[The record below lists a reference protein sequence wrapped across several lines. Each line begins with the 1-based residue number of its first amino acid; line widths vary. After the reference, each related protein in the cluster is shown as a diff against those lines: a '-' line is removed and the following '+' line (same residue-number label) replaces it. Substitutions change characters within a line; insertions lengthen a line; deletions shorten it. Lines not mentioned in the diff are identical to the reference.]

1 VSDPL
6 ARFAR
11 VSPSR
16 GGDYAGNMRALFSP
30 SVRGRAAALRLVA
43 ICFCVLGTFVLLAA
57 PQSRSIYHGNW
68 IDLNKN
74 GRMDPYEDP
83 SVPVETRVDNL
94 LSQMTVEEKTAQMA
108 TLYGYGRVL
117 MDELP
122 TPQWKQA
129 VWKDGIANIDEHL
142 NGVVNAGVP
151 KSKLAVPYST
161 HAESINTVQ
170 RFFIEETRLGIPVD
184 FTNEGIRG
192 LAHPRATS
200 FPSQLGVASAWDRA
214 LVDDIGHITGKEAR
228 ILGYTNVYSPI
239 LDLPRDPRWG
249 RTVEAYSEDPYLTA
263 ELGRHQVRAIQA
275 EHVVSTPKHF
285 AVYSVPKGGRDGTA
299 RTDPE
304 ITPRELEMIYLP
316 PFKAVFQDAGAL
328 GTMSSYND
336 YDGVPITGSS
346 YFLTDILRTRWGFKG
361 YVVSDSAAVEF
372 LQTKHKVAEDY
383 LDAVRQV
390 VMAGLNVRTAF
401 MPPESYIDPLRELVK
416 TGRLPI
422 SVVDSRVRDVLRVKF
437 WLGLF
442 DQPYVPQP
450 SEADRIVR
458 NPQHLQVALRAAHES
473 IVLLKNQGNVL
484 PLRKDL
490 KSILVTGPNATEVEN
505 SQSRYGPSD
514 LSVVSVLEGIRQKL
528 GAGVQVQYTKGSE
541 FVDAGFP
548 DTEIVPVPPTERE
561 QAEIDKARNMARQVD
576 AVVVVLGE
584 NSDLVGES
592 KSRTSLEL
600 TGFQLKLVQA
610 VHEAGKPTVVAL
622 LNGRPLTI
630 NWIDRNVPAIVEAWF
645 QGEYCGTAIADVLF
659 GDYNP
664 SGKLPITFP
673 KSVGQIPLNFPY
685 KRGSQ
690 IPTSGL
696 NNQEKKVLVN
706 GPLYAFGHGLSYTT
720 YVYSNLQVTPATQ
733 DRTGSIEVSLDVEN
747 TGSRAGDEIVQLYL
761 SPDVTSIVYYDAVLR
776 GFERVSLKSGEKT
789 RVRFKLNPQ
798 DLMILNRDMQWV
810 VEPGRFQVLVGASSE
825 DIRLRG
831 SFNIR

>member
-1 VSDPL
+1 MKPL
-6 ARFAR
+6 I
-11 VSPSR
+11 S
-16 GGDYAGNMRALFSP
+16 L
-30 SVRGRAAALRLVA
+30 
-43 ICFCVLGTFVLLAA
+43 CFCVTCVLGLVGAAAFVEVGS
-57 PQSRSIYHGNW
+57 PQAQSIYHGNW

-74 GRMDPYEDP
+74 GRMDRYEDP
-83 SVPVETRVDNL
+83 SAPIESRIDDL
-94 LSQMTVEEKTAQMA
+94 LSQMNIEEKTAQMA
-108 TLYGYGRVL
+108 TLYGYNRVL
-117 MDELP
+117 KDELP
-122 TPQWKQA
+122 TPAWKQA
-129 VWKDGIANIDEHL
+129 VWKDGIGNIDEHL
-142 NGVVNAGVP
+142 NGVVNTGLP
-151 KSKLAVPYST
+151 KSKLSLPYST
-161 HAESINTVQ
+161 HADSINKVQ

-192 LAHPRATS
+192 VAHPRATS
-200 FPSQLGVASAWDRA
+200 FPSQLGVASAWDRT
-214 LVDDIGHITGKEAR
+214 LVDEIGHITGKEAR
-228 ILGYTNVYSPI
+228 ILGYTNIYSPI

-275 EHVVSTPKHF
+275 ENVVSTVKHF

-304 ITPRELEMIYLP
+304 ITPRELEMIYLQ
-316 PFKAVFQDAGAL
+316 PFKAAIQDAGAL

-346 YFLTDILRTRWGFKG
+346 FFLTDILRGRWGFKG

-372 LQTKHKVAEDY
+372 LETKHKVAADY
-383 LDAVRQV
+383 LEAVRQV
-390 VMAGLNVRTAF
+390 VMAGLNVRTDF
-401 MPPESYIDPLRELVK
+401 KPPETYIDPLRELVK
-416 TGRLPI
+416 SGRVPM
-422 SVVDSRVRDVLRVKF
+422 SVVDSRVRDILRVKF

-442 DQPYVPQP
+442 DHPYVPQP
-450 SEADRIVR
+450 AEADRVVR
-458 NPQHLQVALRAAHES
+458 NPQHLEVALRAAHES
-473 IVLLKNQGNVL
+473 IVLLKNEGNVL

-490 KSILVTGPNATEVEN
+490 RSILVTGPNAIEVEN

-514 LSVVSVLEGIRQKL
+514 LSVVSVLDGIRQKL
-528 GAGVQVQYTKGSE
+528 GPGVQVQYTKGSE
-541 FVDAGFP
+541 FVDAAFP
-548 DTEIVPVPPTERE
+548 DSEIVPVPPDERE
-561 QAEIDKARNMARQVD
+561 QAEIDKARSMARQVD
-576 AVVVVLGE
+576 AAVVVLGE

-600 TGFQLKLVQA
+600 TGFQLRLVQA
-610 VHEAGKPTVVAL
+610 VHEAGKPTVVVL

-630 NWIDRNVPAIVEAWF
+630 NWVDRNIPAVVESWF

-696 NNQEKKVLVN
+696 NSQEKKVLVN
-706 GPLYAFGHGLSYTT
+706 GPLYPFGYGLSYTS
-720 YVYSNLQVTPATQ
+720 YSYSDLQITPPTQ
-733 DRTGSIEVSLDVEN
+733 DRTGTIQASLDVEN
-747 TGSRAGDEIVQLYL
+747 TGTRAGDEIVQLYL
-761 SPDVTSIVYYDAVLR
+761 SPAVTSVVYYDSVLR
-776 GFERVSLKSGEKT
+776 GFERVSLKPGEKT
-789 RVRFKLNPQ
+789 RVRFTLTPQ

-810 VEPGRFQVLVGASSE
+810 VEPGRFEVRIGASSE
-825 DIRLRG
+825 HIRLRG

>member
-1 VSDPL
+1 L
-6 ARFAR
+6 K
-11 VSPSR
+11 
-16 GGDYAGNMRALFSP
+16 ALISLFLC
-30 SVRGRAAALRLVA
+30 ALGV
-43 ICFCVLGTFVLLAA
+43 FVFVLAGS
-57 PQSRSIYHGNW
+57 PQSGSIYHGNW

-74 GRMDPYEDP
+74 GRIDRYEDP
-83 SVPVETRVDNL
+83 SAPVESRIDDL
-94 LSQMTVEEKTAQMA
+94 LSQMNIEEKTAQMA

-117 MDELP
+117 KDELP
-122 TPQWKQA
+122 TPGWKQA
-129 VWKDGIANIDEHL
+129 VWKDGIGNIDEHL
-142 NGVVNAGVP
+142 NGVVNAGVT
-151 KSKLAVPYST
+151 KSKLSLPYST
-161 HAESINTVQ
+161 HADSINKVQ

-192 LAHPRATS
+192 VAHPRATS
-200 FPSQLGVASAWDRA
+200 FPSQLGVASAWDRT
-214 LVDDIGHITGKEAR
+214 LVDEIGHITGKEAR
-228 ILGYTNVYSPI
+228 ILGYTNIYSPI

-275 EHVVSTPKHF
+275 EHVVSTVKHF

-304 ITPRELEMIYLP
+304 ITPRELEMIYLQ
-316 PFKAVFQDAGAL
+316 PFKAAVQDAGAL

-346 YFLTDILRTRWGFKG
+346 YFLTDILRGRWGFRG

-372 LQTKHKVAEDY
+372 LETKHKVAADY
-383 LDAVRQV
+383 LEAVRQV
-390 VMAGLNVRTAF
+390 VMAGLNVRTDF
-401 MPPESYIDPLRELVK
+401 KPPETYIVPLRELVK

-422 SVVDSRVRDVLRVKF
+422 SVVDSRVRDILRVKF

-442 DQPYVPQP
+442 DQPYVSQP
-450 SEADRIVR
+450 AEADRIVR

-473 IVLLKNQGNVL
+473 IVLLRNQGNVL

-490 KSILVTGPNATEVEN
+490 KSVLVTGPNAAEVEN

-514 LSVVSVLEGIRQKL
+514 LSVVSVLEGIRQKV
-528 GAGVQVQYTKGSE
+528 GPGVQVQYTKGSE
-541 FVDAGFP
+541 FVDAAFP
-548 DTEIVPVPPTERE
+548 DSEIVPVPPDQRE
-561 QAEIDKARNMARQVD
+561 QAEIDKARNMAGQVD
-576 AVVVVLGE
+576 AAIVVLGE

-600 TGFQLKLVQA
+600 TGFQLRLVQA
-610 VHEAGKPTVVAL
+610 VHEAGKPTVVVL

-630 NWIDRNVPAIVEAWF
+630 NWIDRNIPAVVEAWF

-673 KSVGQIPLNFPY
+673 KSVGQIPLTFPF

-690 IPTSGL
+690 IPTSAL
-696 NNQEKKVLVN
+696 NSQEKKVLVN
-706 GPLYAFGHGLSYTT
+706 GPLYPFGYGLSYTT
-720 YVYSNLQVTPATQ
+720 YAYSGLQITPNAQ
-733 DRTGSIEVSLDVEN
+733 DRTGTIEASFDVEN
-747 TGSRAGDEIVQLYL
+747 TGARAGDEIVQLYL
-761 SPDVTSIVYYDAVLR
+761 SPAVTSIVYYDSVLR
-776 GFERVSLKSGEKT
+776 GFERVSLKPGEKT
-789 RVRFKLNPQ
+789 RVRFTLTPE

-810 VEPGRFQVLVGASSE
+810 VEPGRFDVRIGASSE

>member
-1 VSDPL
+1 LKPVIFGL
-6 ARFAR
+6 
-11 VSPSR
+11 
-16 GGDYAGNMRALFSP
+16 
-30 SVRGRAAALRLVA
+30 
-43 ICFCVLGTFVLLAA
+43 CVLCALVLLGA
-57 PQSRSIYHGNW
+57 PQAQNIYHGNW

-83 SVPVETRVDNL
+83 SQPIERRIDDL
-94 LSQMTVEEKTAQMA
+94 LSQMTLDEKTAQMA

-117 MDELP
+117 KDELP
-122 TPQWKQA
+122 TPAWKQA
-129 VWKDGIANIDEHL
+129 IWKDGIANIDEHL
-142 NGVVNAGVP
+142 NGVVNAGVA
-151 KSKLAVPYST
+151 KSKLSLPFST
-161 HAESINTVQ
+161 HAESINAVQ
-170 RFFIEETRLGIPVD
+170 RFFIEQTRLGIPVD

-192 LAHPRATS
+192 LTHPLATS
-200 FPSQLGVASAWDRA
+200 FPAQLGVASAWDRG
-214 LVDDIGHITGKEAR
+214 LVDEIGHITGKEAR

-275 EHVVSTPKHF
+275 EHVVSTVKHF

-304 ITPRELEMIYLP
+304 VTPRELEMMFLP
-316 PFKAVFQDAGAL
+316 PFKAAFQDAGAM
-328 GTMSSYND
+328 GTMASYND
-336 YDGVPITGSS
+336 YDGIPVSASS
-346 YFLTDILRTRWGFKG
+346 YFLTDILRGRFGFKG
-361 YVVSDSAAVEF
+361 YVVSDSSAVEF
-372 LQTKHKVAEDY
+372 VETKHKVAGDY
-383 LDAVRQV
+383 LEAVRQV

-401 MPPESYIDPLRELVK
+401 MSPDSYIDPLRELVK
-416 TGRLPI
+416 TGRLPMSI
-422 SVVDSRVRDVLRVKF
+422 LDSRVRDVLRVKL

-450 SEADRIVR
+450 AEADRVVR
-458 NPQHLQVALRAAHES
+458 NPQHLEVALRAAHES
-473 IVLLKNQGNVL
+473 IVLLRNQGDVL

-490 KSILVTGPNATEVEN
+490 KSILVTGPNAAETEN
-505 SQSRYGPSD
+505 SQSRYGPSN
-514 LSVVSVLEGIRQKL
+514 LNVVTVLDGIRKKL
-528 GAGVQVQYTKGSE
+528 GPGVQVQYTKGSE

-548 DTEIVPVPPTERE
+548 DSEIVPVPPNERE
-561 QAEIDKARNMARQVD
+561 QAEIDKARGMARQVD
-576 AVVVVLGE
+576 AAVVVLGE

-610 VHEAGKPTVVAL
+610 VKEAGKPTVVVL

-673 KSVGQIPLNFPY
+673 KSVGQIPLNFPF

-690 IPTSGL
+690 IPTASL
-696 NNQEKKVLVN
+696 NSQEKKVLVN
-706 GPLYAFGHGLSYTT
+706 GPLYPFGYGLSYTT
-720 YVYSNLQVTPATQ
+720 YRYSNLQVTPATQ
-733 DRTGSIEVSLDVEN
+733 ERTGNIQVSLEVEN
-747 TGSRAGDEIVQLYL
+747 SGARAGDEIVQLYL
-761 SPDVTSIVYYDAVLR
+761 SPDVTSVVYYDSVLR
-776 GFERVSLKSGEKT
+776 GFERVGLKPGEKT
-789 RVRFKLNPQ
+789 RVQFTLSPQ

-810 VEPGRFQVLVGASSE
+810 VEPGRFQVLIGASSE

>member
-1 VSDPL
+1 
-6 ARFAR
+6 
-11 VSPSR
+11 
-16 GGDYAGNMRALFSP
+16 MRAKRLLLLLFLVPLVFRSQSP
-30 SVRGRAAALRLVA
+30 N
-43 ICFCVLGTFVLLAA
+43 
-57 PQSRSIYHGNW
+57 IYHGNW

-83 SVPVETRVDNL
+83 SQPIERRIDDL
-94 LSQMTVEEKTAQMA
+94 LSQMTLEEKTAQMA

-117 MDELP
+117 KDELP
-122 TPQWKQA
+122 TPAWKQA
-129 VWKDGIANIDEHL
+129 IWKDGIANIDEHL
-142 NGVVNAGVP
+142 NGVVNAGVA
-151 KSKLAVPYST
+151 KSKLSLPFST

-170 RFFIEETRLGIPVD
+170 RFFVEQTRLGIPVD
-184 FTNEGIRG
+184 FSNEGIRG
-192 LAHPRATS
+192 LTHPMATS
-200 FPSQLGVASAWDRA
+200 FPAQLGVASAWDRG
-214 LVDDIGHITGKEAR
+214 LVDEIGHITGKEAR

-249 RTVEAYSEDPYLTA
+249 RTVEAYSEDPFLTA

-275 EHVVSTPKHF
+275 EHVVSTVKHF

-304 ITPRELEMIYLP
+304 VTPRELEMIYLP
-316 PFKAVFQDAGAL
+316 PFKAAFQDAGAM

-346 YFLTDILRTRWGFKG
+346 YFLTDILRGRWGFKG
-361 YVVSDSAAVEF
+361 YVVSDSSAVEF
-372 LQTKHKVAEDY
+372 LQTKHKVAVDY
-383 LDAVRQV
+383 PEAVRQV

-401 MPPESYIDPLRELVK
+401 MSPDSYIDPLRELVK
-416 TGRLPI
+416 TGRLPM

-450 SEADRIVR
+450 ADADRVVR
-458 NPQHLQVALRAAHES
+458 NPQHLEVALRAAHES
-473 IVLLKNQGNVL
+473 IVLLKNQGGVL

-490 KSILVTGPNATEVEN
+490 KSILVTGPNATETEN
-505 SQSRYGPSD
+505 SQSRYGPSN
-514 LSVVSVLEGIRQKL
+514 LSVVSVLDGIRKKL
-528 GAGVQVQYTKGSE
+528 GPGVQVQYTKGSE

-548 DTEIVPVPPTERE
+548 DSEIVPVPPNERE
-561 QAEIDKARNMARQVD
+561 QAELDKARDMVRQVD

-610 VHEAGKPTVVAL
+610 VKEAGKPTVVVL

-645 QGEYCGTAIADVLF
+645 QGEYCGIAIADVLF

-690 IPTSGL
+690 VPTASL
-696 NNQEKKVLVN
+696 NSQEKKVLVN
-706 GPLYAFGHGLSYTT
+706 GPLYPFGYGLSYTT
-720 YVYSNLQVTPATQ
+720 YRYSDLEVTPAAQ
-733 DRTGSIEVSLDVEN
+733 ERTGNIQVSLDVEN
-747 TGSRAGDEIVQLYL
+747 TGTSAGDEIVQLYL
-761 SPDVTSIVYYDAVLR
+761 SPDVTTVVYYESVLR
-776 GFERVSLKSGEKT
+776 GFERVSLKPGEKT
-789 RVRFKLNPQ
+789 RVQFTLSPQ
-798 DLMILNRDMQWV
+798 DLMILNRDMQWA
-810 VEPGRFQVLVGASSE
+810 VEPGRFQVLIGASSE

>member
-1 VSDPL
+1 MNKHKDTKDRRAQRIVLCGFSL
-6 ARFAR
+6 CLCAFAF
-11 VSPSR
+11 
-16 GGDYAGNMRALFSP
+16 M
-30 SVRGRAAALRLVA
+30 
-43 ICFCVLGTFVLLAA
+43 AA
-57 PQSRSIYHGNW
+57 PQSRSSIYHGNW

-83 SVPVETRVDNL
+83 SVPTERRIDDL
-94 LSQMTVEEKTAQMA
+94 LSQMTIEEKTAQMA

-122 TPQWKQA
+122 TPKWKQA

-142 NGVVNAGVP
+142 NGVVNAGVT
-151 KSKLAVPYST
+151 KSRLALPYST

-192 LAHPRATS
+192 LAHPHATS
-200 FPSQLGVASAWDRA
+200 FPSQLGVASAWDRG
-214 LVDDIGHITGKEAR
+214 LVDEIGHITGKEAR
-228 ILGYTNVYSPI
+228 ILGYTNIYSPI

-263 ELGRHQVRAIQA
+263 ELGRHQIRAIQA
-275 EHVVSTPKHF
+275 ERVVSTPKHF
-285 AVYSVPKGGRDGTA
+285 AVYSIPKGGRDGTA

-304 ITPRELEMIYLP
+304 ITPRELEMIYLQ
-316 PFKAVFQDAGAL
+316 PFKAAFQDAGAL

-336 YDGVPITGSS
+336 YDGIPITGSS
-346 YFLTDILRTRWGFKG
+346 YFLTDILRGRFGFKG
-361 YVVSDSAAVEF
+361 YVVSDSSAVEF
-372 LQTKHKVAEDY
+372 VQTKHKVAADY
-383 LDAVRQV
+383 LEAVRQV

-401 MPPESYIDPLRELVK
+401 QPPETYIDPLRELVRA
-416 TGRLPI
+416 GRLPV

-450 SEADRIVR
+450 AEADRAVR
-458 NPQHLQVALRAAHES
+458 TPQHLEAALRAAHES

-490 KSILVTGPNATEVEN
+490 KSILVTGPNAAEVEN

-528 GAGVQVQYTKGSE
+528 GPNVQVQYTKGSE

-548 DTEIVPVPPTERE
+548 DTEIVPVPPNERE
-561 QAEIDKARNMARQVD
+561 QAEIDKARNMAREVD
-576 AVVVVLGE
+576 AAIVVLGE

-600 TGFQLKLVQA
+600 TGFQLRLVQA
-610 VHEAGKPTVVAL
+610 VHEAGKPTVVVL

-673 KSVGQIPLNFPY
+673 KTVGQIPLNFPY

-690 IPTSGL
+690 IPTANL
-696 NNQEKKVLVN
+696 NRDEKKILVN
-706 GPLYAFGHGLSYTT
+706 GPLYPFGYGLSYTT
-720 YVYSNLQVTPATQ
+720 YAYSNLQVTPASQ
-733 DRTGSIEVSLDVEN
+733 NRTGNIQISMEVQN
-747 TGSRAGDEIVQLYL
+747 TGARAGDEIVQLYL
-761 SPDVTSIVYYDAVLR
+761 SPDVTSVIYYDSVLR
-776 GFERVSLKSGEKT
+776 GFERISLKPGEKT
-789 RVRFKLNPQ
+789 QVRFTLSPQ
-798 DLMILNRDMQWV
+798 DLMILNREMQWA

-831 SFNIR
+831 AFNIR

>member
-1 VSDPL
+1 MRTKRLLLLLFLVPL
-6 ARFAR
+6 VFRSQ
-11 VSPSR
+11 SP
-16 GGDYAGNMRALFSP
+16 N
-30 SVRGRAAALRLVA
+30 
-43 ICFCVLGTFVLLAA
+43 
-57 PQSRSIYHGNW
+57 IYHGNW

-83 SVPVETRVDNL
+83 SQPIERRIDDL
-94 LSQMTVEEKTAQMA
+94 LSQMTLEEKTAQMA

-117 MDELP
+117 KDELP
-122 TPQWKQA
+122 TPAWKQA
-129 VWKDGIANIDEHL
+129 IWKDGIANIDEHL
-142 NGVVNAGVP
+142 NGVVNAGVA
-151 KSKLAVPYST
+151 KSKLSLPFST

-170 RFFIEETRLGIPVD
+170 RFFVEQTRLGIPVD
-184 FTNEGIRG
+184 FSNEGIRG
-192 LAHPRATS
+192 LTHPMATS
-200 FPSQLGVASAWDRA
+200 FPAQLGVASAWDRG
-214 LVDDIGHITGKEAR
+214 LVDEIGHITGKEAR

-249 RTVEAYSEDPYLTA
+249 RTVEAYSEDPFLTA

-275 EHVVSTPKHF
+275 EHVVSTVKHF

-316 PFKAVFQDAGAL
+316 PFKAAFQDAGAM

-346 YFLTDILRTRWGFKG
+346 YFLTDILRGRWGFKG
-361 YVVSDSAAVEF
+361 YVVSDSSAVEF
-372 LQTKHKVAEDY
+372 LQTKHKVAVDY
-383 LDAVRQV
+383 PEAVRQV

-401 MPPESYIDPLRELVK
+401 MSPDSYIDPLRDLVK
-416 TGRLPI
+416 TGRLPM

-450 SEADRIVR
+450 ADADRVVR
-458 NPQHLQVALRAAHES
+458 NPQHLGVALRAAHES
-473 IVLLKNQGNVL
+473 IVLLKNQGGIL

-490 KSILVTGPNATEVEN
+490 KSILVTGPNATETEN
-505 SQSRYGPSD
+505 SQSRYGPSN
-514 LSVVSVLEGIRQKL
+514 LSVVSVLDGIRKKL
-528 GAGVQVQYTKGSE
+528 GSGVQVQYTKGSE

-548 DTEIVPVPPTERE
+548 DSEIVPVPPNERE
-561 QAEIDKARNMARQVD
+561 QAELDKARDIARQVD
-576 AVVVVLGE
+576 AAVVVLGE

-610 VHEAGKPTVVAL
+610 VKEAGKPTVVVL

-645 QGEYCGTAIADVLF
+645 QGEYCGIAIADVLF

-690 IPTSGL
+690 VPTASL
-696 NNQEKKVLVN
+696 NSQEKKVLVN
-706 GPLYAFGHGLSYTT
+706 GPLYPFGYGLSYTT
-720 YVYSNLQVTPATQ
+720 YRYSNLQVTPATQ
-733 DRTGSIEVSLDVEN
+733 ERTGNIQVSLDVEN
-747 TGSRAGDEIVQLYL
+747 TGSSAGDEIVQLYL
-761 SPDVTSIVYYDAVLR
+761 SPDVTTVVYYESVLR
-776 GFERVSLKSGEKT
+776 GFERVSLKPGEKT
-789 RVRFKLNPQ
+789 RVQFTLSPE

-810 VEPGRFQVLVGASSE
+810 VEPGRFQVLIGASSE

>member
-1 VSDPL
+1 MRFL
-6 ARFAR
+6 AFAT
-11 VSPSR
+11 
-16 GGDYAGNMRALFSP
+16 LFLS
-30 SVRGRAAALRLVA
+30 AA
-43 ICFCVLGTFVLLAA
+43 VLMVTA
-57 PQSRSIYHGNW
+57 QQSIYHGTW

-83 SVPVETRVDNL
+83 SAAVDRRVEDL
-94 LSQMTVEEKTAQMA
+94 ISQMTVEEKTAQMA
-108 TLYGYGRVL
+108 TLYGYSRVL
-117 MDELP
+117 KDELP
-122 TPQWKQA
+122 TPEWKQA
-129 VWKDGIANIDEHL
+129 VWKDGIGNIDEHL
-142 NGVVNAGVP
+142 NGVTGNGFQQ
-151 KSKLAVPYST
+151 SKLSYPFST

-192 LAHPRATS
+192 VAHPHATS
-200 FPSQLGVASAWDRA
+200 FPSQIGVASTWDRA
-214 LVDDIGHITGKEAR
+214 LVDEIGHITGREAR
-228 ILGYTNVYSPI
+228 ALGYTNVYSPI

-249 RTVEAYSEDPYLTA
+249 RTVEAYSDDPYLTA
-263 ELGRHQVRAIQA
+263 ELGRQQIQGIQA

-304 ITPRELEMIYLP
+304 VTPRELEMIYLP
-316 PFKAVFQDAGAL
+316 PFQAAFQDAGAL

-346 YFLTDILRTRWGFKG
+346 HFLTDILRTRWGFKG
-361 YVVSDSAAVEF
+361 YVVSDSSAVEF
-372 LQTKHKVAEDY
+372 LQTKHKVAGDY

-416 TGRLPI
+416 TGRLSI

-450 SEADRIVR
+450 SEADRVVR

-473 IVLLKNQGNVL
+473 IVLLKNQGDVL

-490 KSILVTGPNATEVEN
+490 KSILVTGPNAAEVDN

-514 LSVVSVLEGIRQKL
+514 LSVVSVLEGIRGKL
-528 GAGVQVQYTKGSE
+528 GPRVQVQYTKGSD

-548 DTEIVPVPPTERE
+548 DTEIVPVPPNERE
-561 QAEIDKARNMARQVD
+561 QAELDKARDMARQVD
-576 AVVVVLGE
+576 AAVVVLGE

-610 VHEAGKPTVVAL
+610 VKEAGKPTVVVL

-630 NWIDRNVPAIVEAWF
+630 NWIDRNVPAIVEGWF

-690 IPTSGL
+690 VPTASL
-696 NNQEKKVLVN
+696 NSQEKKVLVN
-706 GPLYAFGHGLSYTT
+706 GPLYPFGYGLSYTT
-720 YVYSNLQVTPATQ
+720 YRYSNLQVTPATQ
-733 DRTGSIEVSLDVEN
+733 ERTGNIQVSLDVEN

-761 SPDVTSIVYYDAVLR
+761 SPDVTSVVYYDSVLR
-776 GFERVSLKSGEKT
+776 GFERVSLKPGEKT
-789 RVRFKLNPQ
+789 RVRFTLSPQ

-810 VEPGRFQVLVGASSE
+810 VEPGRFQVLIGASSE